1 MARIVSHSGKVS
13 RISYALPGRK
23 DGDAVPR
30 RPAYLLDFLVND
42 HPARYRGLPVVGNG
56 DFVVVAG
63 VEADGVLTALAI
75 RNRSTGVDYGGPSPL
90 LYIVL
95 AVALLAGLLTL
106 ASGVGLGFLAGA
118 AALGL
123 RLRRELLALA
133 MVRTRVT

>member
-1 MARIVSHSGKVS
+1 MARLVSHAGKVS
-13 RISYALPGRK
+13 RISYLLPGVR
-23 DGDAVPR
+23 DGDTVPR
-30 RPAYLLDFLVND
+30 RPAYRLDFLVNE
-42 HPARYRGLPVVGNG
+42 HPARYRGYPVVGDG

-90 LYIVL
+90 LYMVL
-95 AVALLAGLLTL
+95 AALVLAGVATL
-106 ASGVGLGFLAGA
+106 RSGLGLGFLLA
-118 AALGL
+118 AAGLGL